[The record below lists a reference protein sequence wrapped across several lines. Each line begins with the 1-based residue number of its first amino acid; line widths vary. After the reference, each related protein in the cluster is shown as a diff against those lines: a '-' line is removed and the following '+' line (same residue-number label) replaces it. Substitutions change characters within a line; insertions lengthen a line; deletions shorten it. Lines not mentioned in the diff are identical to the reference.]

1 MFFNSGFL
9 KGPGYPNRTSAAFT
23 RMLDIHQPEEWYF
36 GHWHKTMQYKYGR
49 THFHCIGIL
58 DYVDVEL

>member
-1 MFFNSGFL
+1 
-9 KGPGYPNRTSAAFT
+9 
-23 RMLDIHQPEEWYF
+23 MLDIHQPEEWYF

-49 THFHCIGIL
+49 TYFHCIGIL